1 MIQRNKENEFMYA
14 MTYSFVLMIF
24 VSSCYK
30 DFDTVFNIFL
40 FFGKL
45 LEMKIKFDKFS

>member
-30 DFDTVFNIFL
+30 DFNILL